1 MWKWAS
7 LPGTFR
13 YTQGKLD
20 MQRQSYLLFAYKTQL
35 LVAFITTGIICV
47 GAPPY
52 AGGQALTGSS
62 IVREQGF
69 GPVLNEGSSA
79 LPHNSPA
86 AGAVNII
93 VDNPRFH
100 NIVYVGSVSGGVWVT
115 FDAYSA
121 FPTWFPLT
129 DGFLPEL
136 SVNSLAISPVNPS
149 AIFAGT
155 GSTSSYDRINN
166 NSGIGVAR
174 SLDAGLSW
182 KVFAGST
189 FIGRTINSIVPT
201 GLDSGNIILAATW
214 QDQGGVWRSIDNGES
229 FHRISG
235 NATAGLPDAGVT
247 SLIGDPLKPKV
258 FYAAVPQASQG
269 SPPGG
274 IYRSDDGGLTW
285 KNISDGIRRYP
296 IPGESSSPFIAPP

>member
-1 MWKWAS
+1 
-7 LPGTFR
+7 
-13 YTQGKLD
+13 
-20 MQRQSYLLFAYKTQL
+20 
-35 LVAFITTGIICV
+35 
-47 GAPPY
+47 
-52 AGGQALTGSS
+52 
-62 IVREQGF
+62 
-69 GPVLNEGSSA
+69 
-79 LPHNSPA
+79 
-86 AGAVNII
+86 
-93 VDNPRFH
+93 
-100 NIVYVGSVSGGVWVT
+100 
-115 FDAYSA
+115 
-121 FPTWFPLT
+121 
-129 DGFLPEL
+129 LPEL
-136 SVNSLAISPVNPS
+136 SVNSLAISPVNPN

-182 KVFAGST
+182 KVFARST
-189 FIGRTINSIVPT
+189 FTGRAINSIVPT
-201 GLDSGNIILAATW
+201 ALDSGNIILAATW

-235 NATAGLPDAGVT
+235 NTTARLPDAGVT

-285 KNISDGIRRYP
+285 KNISDGITALSDSRRILLAIHSSALNNIVYADIINWRGGLSGVFRLNNSDALWTRLP
-296 IPGESSSPFIAPP
+296 SPPRLYRSGKVGE